1 MSSIIKSQFTNN
13 DHWNRGKTIQIKRFA
28 SASSIEQEENLR
40 ERLEQEAENLILEAQ
55 AKAEAIE
62 QQSQMMLSQ
71 AKRQIEHDQQQWED
85 ERQRIAW
92 EAKQQGYQEG
102 LRQGKQ
108 EGMQAYETLLTEA
121 RAMIELTKQDY
132 YSYME
137 SSEEIILH
145 LGLEIAEKIIG
156 QQLAQD
162 PEKLLSLVR
171 TALKEV
177 RDHKEI
183 QLFVS
188 VSSYPF
194 IQGYKEELMALL
206 NGEASLFIY
215 PDGELADTSCII
227 ESSFGRIDASV
238 DSQLDEIKKQLTEL
252 LKEDVNE
259 S

>member
-1 MSSIIKSQFTNN
+1 MSSIIKSQFAN
-13 DHWNRGKTIQIKRFA
+13 DLSKREKTIQIKRFA
-28 SASSIEQEENLR
+28 SAAPSGQDEDLR
-40 ERLEQEAENLILEAQ
+40 EIVEQQAENLMLEAQ

-71 AKRQIEHDQQQWED
+71 AKSQIELERQQWEE
-85 ERQRIAW
+85 ERQRIAQ
-92 EAKQQGYQEG
+92 EAKRQGYEEG

-108 EGMQAYETLLTEA
+108 EGLQAYEALIDEA
-121 RAMIELTKQDY
+121 KALINLTKQDY

-137 SSEEIILH
+137 SSEEIILQ
-145 LGLEIAEKIIG
+145 LGLTIAEKVIG

-162 PEKLLSLVR
+162 PEKFLSLVR
-171 TALKEV
+171 TAIKEV
-177 RDHKEI
+177 REHKEI

-194 IQGYKEELMALL
+194 IQGYKEELMFLL
-206 NGEASLFIY
+206 NGETSLFIY
-215 PDGELADTSCII
+215 PDEELEDTSCII